1 MKDLLFKLIPREDKL
16 IHFYI
21 GTILAIVLGF
31 FINPFIVLL
40 ILVFAAF
47 VYEIAREE
55 IHYIKLDY
63 WDIFYSILP
72 AFLLLISS
80 IIG

>member
-1 MKDLLFKLIPREDKL
+1 MKELLLKLIPEEDKL

-21 GTILAIVLGF
+21 GAILAIVLG
-31 FINPFIVLL
+31 IILNPFIVFM
-40 ILVFAAF
+40 ILVIAAF
-47 VYEIAREE
+47 VWEIAREE

-63 WDIFYSILP
+63 WDILFGVLP

-80 IIG
+80 IIK

>member
-1 MKDLLFKLIPREDKL
+1 MKELLLKLIPEEDKL

-21 GTILAIVLGF
+21 GAILAIVLG
-31 FINPFIVLL
+31 IILNPFIVFM

-47 VYEIAREE
+47 VWEIAREE
-55 IHYIKLDY
+55 IYYIKLDY
-63 WDIFYSILP
+63 WDILFGVLP

-80 IIG
+80 IIK